1 MCSSFSA
8 STSFPGIHSRSEN
21 AMLMT
26 VLDEKR
32 PSARS
37 LALTQPYCSLGRM
50 GELERHDSPWTR
62 VATSHSVTYAPV
74 RKSNAYVRAMYSY
87 VVDLFA
93 SIVAAARVLCAFDVF
108 LSLAFTTTST
118 CLYWFLDMG
127 AAVNISWTAV
137 SFAIIIPITSGISLS
152 FQRREKALA
161 ELGMLLGHLT
171 SIWSCA
177 HSWLVP
183 STRKEG
189 GPKLVLLL
197 DNFVEAPEQKREEL
211 RTLFDALLVALIA
224 YLDAERWGR
233 ARNTIRCIGGDVEQC
248 ERMAIAHG
256 SRMQFAGHMHRV
268 RVLCQDFKRAGLDG
282 GQCHRLDQYV
292 TIALAAYER
301 LCAINECVAL
311 VQIEPLSVTACKI
324 HASAS
329 MRACPPVCMR
339 IPPAMLAPPNPRT
352 LASSASAPL
361 WRTGTAHHRR
371 SAPSLECTFFLLGPC
386 TGPILLS
393 SAWATRAQSGIYGSH
408 CCSRVARSS
417 SSAACTVQ
425 CSLSRTS
432 SHVATQ
438 ACMPMWM

>member
-1 MCSSFSA
+1 MSIAF
-8 STSFPGIHSRSEN
+8 
-21 AMLMT
+21 T
-26 VLDEKR
+26 VLDEKP

-37 LALTQPYCSLGRM
+37 LALTQPYCSLGRL

-74 RKSNAYVRAMYSY
+74 KKSNAHVRAMYNY

-93 SIVAAARVLCAFDVF
+93 SIVATARVLCAFDVF

-268 RVLCQDFKRAGLDG
+268 RTMCQDFKRAGLDG

-292 TIALAAYER
+292 TIAVAAHER
-301 LCAINECVAL
+301 LCAINECVPSPRSNL
-311 VQIEPLSVTACKI
+311 GVSPYIQI
-324 HASAS
+324 HASCA
-329 MRACPPVCMR
+329 PVCER
-339 IPPAMLAPPNPRT
+339 FHPAMLAPPGPRALT
-352 LASSASAPL
+352 SSASAPL

-371 SAPSLECTFFLLGPC
+371 SAPLLECTSFLLGPC
-386 TGPILLS
+386 TGPIL
-393 SAWATRAQSGIYGSH
+393 
-408 CCSRVARSS
+408 
-417 SSAACTVQ
+417 
-425 CSLSRTS
+425 
-432 SHVATQ
+432 
-438 ACMPMWM
+438 

>member
-1 MCSSFSA
+1 
-8 STSFPGIHSRSEN
+8 
-21 AMLMT
+21 
-26 VLDEKR
+26 
-32 PSARS
+32 
-37 LALTQPYCSLGRM
+37 M

-74 RKSNAYVRAMYSY
+74 RKSNAYVRAMNNY

-256 SRMQFAGHMHRV
+256 SRMQFAGHMHRAFRAFT
-268 RVLCQDFKRAGLDG
+268 RVYLLLAG
-282 GQCHRLDQYV
+282 
-292 TIALAAYER
+292 ALYGPYFVE
-301 LCAINECVAL
+301 LGLGN
-311 VQIEPLSVTACKI
+311 
-324 HASAS
+324 
-329 MRACPPVCMR
+329 
-339 IPPAMLAPPNPRT
+339 
-352 LASSASAPL
+352 
-361 WRTGTAHHRR
+361 TGTERNLWFALLFACCTQLIFCGLYR
-371 SAPSLECTFFLLGPC
+371 SMLSLEDLFARRN
-386 TGPILLS
+386 S
-393 SAWATRAQSGIYGSH
+393 SMYANVDVI
-408 CCSRVARSS
+408 
-417 SSAACTVQ
+417 
-425 CSLSRTS
+425 
-432 SHVATQ
+432 
-438 ACMPMWM
+438 

>member
-1 MCSSFSA
+1 MSIAF
-8 STSFPGIHSRSEN
+8 
-21 AMLMT
+21 T
-26 VLDEKR
+26 VLDEKP

-74 RKSNAYVRAMYSY
+74 RKSNAYVRAMNNY

-93 SIVAAARVLCAFDVF
+93 SIVATARVLCAFDVF

-339 IPPAMLAPPNPRT
+339 IPQPCL
-352 LASSASAPL
+352 
-361 WRTGTAHHRR
+361 RR
-371 SAPSLECTFFLLGPC
+371 RIREP
-386 TGPILLS
+386 
-393 SAWATRAQSGIYGSH
+393 
-408 CCSRVARSS
+408 
-417 SSAACTVQ
+417 
-425 CSLSRTS
+425 
-432 SHVATQ
+432 
-438 ACMPMWM
+438 